1 MAHRPRRPRLR
12 TVATA
17 AVAAGI
23 VLAGAAAP
31 GVAAAD
37 PGAGW
42 TVTPLPV
49 DKAALSRIAT
59 GGGTTFTVGFGLV
72 GSGRD
77 MYFTPFAARRAGGVW
92 VTDPTPVP
100 DGGSDGRLDDVAVL
114 GPEDAWAVGRSEGQD
129 TQALIEHWNGTAWS
143 LADTSALPAGTGLT
157 GVTAD
162 RPDDVWA
169 VGYTVLSDGVTPL
182 VAHWDGTSWTQVQIP
197 DSEGDTPW
205 DRFWVSSVSASAPDD
220 VWLVG
225 VDGLAVHY
233 DGRTWTRTPVA
244 PGREVWLERVRSDP
258 AHGTWAVGYG
268 VATDGT
274 RTPAALHWD
283 GTAWQTARLPADPG
297 AQLEDL
303 AFDSGAA
310 LAVGYRMTGTGPVGY
325 AVRVPAAGIP
335 GHRVPLPAGVAQL
348 NSAAPA
354 ADGNGDGVWIAGDG
368 VSSDPA
374 SFPPF
379 AARSMGQY

>member
-1 MAHRPRRPRLR
+1 MAHRSRRPRLR
-12 TVATA
+12 ALAATTVAGFT
-17 AVAAGI
+17 

-31 GVAAAD
+31 GAAAA
-37 PGAGW
+37 GADTRGW

-59 GGGTTFTVGFGLV
+59 GGGAAFTVGFGFV

-77 MYFTPFAARRAGGVW
+77 VHFAPFAAQRVGGGW
-92 VTDPTPVP
+92 VTEPTPAP
-100 DGGSDGRLDDVAVL
+100 DGYPDGRLDDVAVL
-114 GPEDAWAVGRSEGQD
+114 GPEDAWAVGTAEGPD
-129 TQALIEHWNGTAWS
+129 TTALIEHWDGTSWS
-143 LADTSALPAGTGLT
+143 LVDTSGLPAGTGLT

-182 VAHWDGTSWTQVQIP
+182 VAHWDGTSWTQVQVS

-205 DRFWVSSVSASAPDD
+205 DRYWVSSVGATAPDD

-233 DGRTWTRTPVA
+233 DGRTWTRTPVP
-244 PGREVWLERVRSDP
+244 PGQEVWLERVRSDP
-258 AHGTWAVGYG
+258 AHGTWAVGYD
-268 VATDGT
+268 VAPDGT

-283 GTAWQTARLPADPG
+283 GTAWQAARLPADPS

-303 AFDSGAA
+303 AADTDGA
-310 LAVGYRMTGTGPVGY
+310 LAVGYRSTANGPVGY
-325 AVRVPAAGIP
+325 AVRVPAALGVP
-335 GHRVPLPAGVAQL
+335 GHRVPLPDGITQL
-348 NSAAPA
+348 NSAA
-354 ADGNGDGVWIAGDG
+354 ADGDGVWIAGDG
-368 VSSDPA
+368 VSADPETL
-374 SFPPF
+374 SPF
-379 AARSMGQY
+379 AARSSARY